1 MLYERYCQENENT
14 GHWEKILAKDTQ
26 KNDYYPKYTKNSK
39 LQTDWKLI
47 KDLIKENMQ
56 IAIKLMKSCST
67 KYITREL

>member
-39 LQTDWKLI
+39 LQTD
-47 KDLIKENMQ
+47 
-56 IAIKLMKSCST
+56 
-67 KYITREL
+67 